1 MEFIEIKDLLHEYFR
16 RDEDGN
22 IEAIQPAV
30 DHVNLKVKEG
40 QFISILGHNGSGKST
55 LAKHINALL
64 QPSSGTVIIDGM
76 DITNPENTL
85 PIRKQTG
92 MVFQNPD
99 NQIVAGIVEED
110 VAFGPENL
118 CLESSEI
125 QARVKESL
133 LNMDMWEYRD
143 KSPNRLSGGQKQRI
157 AIAGILAMR
166 PKTIILDEPTA
177 MLDPDGRKDV
187 INIAHELNKKY
198 NMTIIL
204 ITHYME
210 EAIGSDYVYVMENGN
225 IILEGSDREIFAQA
239 NLLRK
244 HRLNVP
250 QITLIAE
257 KLRKNGLNIPAGIL
271 TRQEL
276 VNVLKEIKNAN
287 DN

>member
-16 RDEDGN
+16 RDENGN
-22 IEAIQPAV
+22 VEAIQPAV

-64 QPSSGTVIIDGM
+64 TPSSGTVIIDGM
-76 DITNPENTL
+76 DITDSQNIL

-99 NQIVAGIVEED
+99 NQIIAGIVEED

-118 CLESSEI
+118 CLESKEI
-125 QARVKESL
+125 QLRVEESL
-133 LNMDMWEYRD
+133 KNMDMWEYRD

-177 MLDPDGRKDV
+177 MLDPDGRSDV
-187 INIAHELNKKY
+187 INIAHELNKNY

-210 EAIGSDYVYVMENGN
+210 EVIGSDYVYVMENGQM
-225 IILEGSDREIFAQA
+225 ILEGSDREVFAQA
-239 NLLRK
+239 NFLRE

-250 QITLIAE
+250 QITLVAE
-257 KLRKNGLNIPAGIL
+257 KLRRNGINIPAGIL

-276 VNVLKEIKNAN
+276 VKVLKEIKNVN